1 MGDLMRFVRLSD
13 KIKNKRLAQPI
24 VNNKGQV
31 LVARNQKLTDKRI
44 ALLLDQGIRSVY
56 ISSEIQSTLKDV
68 IPQEDRKAEIKEFK
82 DFADGILSRVG
93 NSSIKNIKKRI
104 RLHNTL
110 NKKIDMIAR
119 DIIRKVNINMKLS
132 VVDIKSKSDY
142 LYEHQVNVCILSIY
156 LGRKVGLDQIKIKHL
171 AKAALIYDYGN
182 FLIDEAFVLENRRLT
197 DDEVMKMQRHTQ
209 AAYDFFKEHTDFSI
223 TEILPALEHHERI
236 DGKGYPMGKTGD
248 KIHLFSKIIA
258 ITDAYDSLTSDRPFR
273 KAYPQSEAI
282 ELLMGSAGRAY
293 DFELTNIFVRNIVPY
308 PNGTKVFLSDNKSG
322 FVINQNSELPLRPKV
337 IVTSD
342 RFTGLVDLKQ
352 DMNIT
357 IKRVI
362 LD

>member
-1 MGDLMRFVRLSD
+1 MRFVRLSD
-13 KIKNKRLAQPI
+13 KIMNERLAQPI
-24 VNNKGQV
+24 VNNKGQI
-31 LVARNQKLTDKRI
+31 LVSKNQKLTEKHI
-44 ALLLDQGIRSVY
+44 KLLLRQGIRSVY
-56 ISSEIQSTLKDV
+56 ISSEIKSSLKDI
-68 IPQEDRKAEIKEFK
+68 IPQEDRKEEIKEFK
-82 DFADGILSRVG
+82 DFADGILSRVK
-93 NSSIKNIKKRI
+93 NSSMKNIQKKI
-104 RLHNTL
+104 KLHNSL
-110 NKKIDMIAR
+110 KKKIDVIAR
-119 DIIRKVNINMKLS
+119 DLIRKVNINMKLS
-132 VVDIKSKSDY
+132 VVDIKTMSDY

-156 LGRKVGLDQIKIKHL
+156 LGRKLGLDQVKIKHL

-182 FLIDEAFVLENRRLT
+182 FLINENFLLENRKLT
-197 DDEVMKMQRHTQ
+197 EEETLKVRKHTQ
-209 AAYDFFKEHTDFSI
+209 AAYDFFRDHTDFSV

-236 DGKGYPMGKTGD
+236 DGRGYPMKKKGD

-308 PNGTKVFLSDNKSG
+308 PNGTKVLLSDHKVG
-322 FVINQNSELPLRPKV
+322 FVINQNPELPLRPKI

-342 RFTGLVDLKQ
+342 RFTGLIDLKEH
-352 DMNIT
+352 MNIT
-357 IKRVI
+357 IKRVT